1 MSASAVPRTC
11 GSIALSGTSAVL
23 TVTSPSIYFP
33 GDFTIECW
41 ANADA
46 ATGSSEYIYPRI
58 FSLYPAG
65 AASISV
71 SDLDVTFVVG
81 TLALLH
87 HGWESS
93 VTGPY
98 PGAGQWAHYA
108 VTRAGSTLSFFVQG
122 VLAGSVIVSGDIGSP
137 TSVLRIG
144 GYDPVFTWNS
154 QWQGS
159 IADFRVVQGA
169 ALYT

>member
-46 ATGSSEYIYPRI
+46 TTGSTEFIYPRI

-137 TSVLRIG
+137 TSVLRVG
-144 GYDPVFTWNS
+144 GYDPVFTWTS